1 MSKLFTPV
9 KLGPY
14 SLHHRVVM
22 APLTRMRAGEGDVPT
37 TLNSMYYNQR
47 ASEGGLIIAEASPI
61 SPGARGYVH
70 TPGIWTTEQ
79 AKGWKKT
86 VDAVHKKGG
95 IIFLQLWH
103 VGRVS
108 HSSFQTEFDFPDLP
122 VNERRAVSAS
132 PIAIEG
138 TGVSSTNEFVSYEI
152 PRALLTEEMP
162 RIAEMYKK
170 SAEFAKQAGF
180 DGVRID
186 FFFFLILFSFQ

>member
-14 SLHHRVVM
+14 SLNHRVVM
-22 APLTRMRAGEGDVPT
+22 APLTRTRAGEGDVPT
-37 TLNSMYYNQR
+37 DLNATYYSQR
-47 ASEGGLIIAEASPI
+47 ASKGGLIIAEASPI

-79 AKGWKKT
+79 AKGWKKI
-86 VDAVHKKGG
+86 VDAVHEKGG

-108 HSSFQTEFDFPDLP
+108 HSSFQTDFDFPNLP
-122 VNERRAVSAS
+122 ENERRAVSAS
-132 PIAIEG
+132 AIAIQG
-138 TGVSSTNEFVSYEI
+138 NGVSSTRESVPFET
-152 PRALLTEEMP
+152 PRALLTEEIP
-162 RIAEMYKK
+162 RIVEMYKN
-170 SAEFAKQAGF
+170 SAELAKQAGF

-186 FFFFLILFSFQ
+186 FFFFFFF